1 MVLTYKQNASWY
13 ITGDNKKLQT
23 KGKKKQGETIKETSR
38 SMRPEWV
45 NKWPNYMLARWWWW
59 WWHKNILSDLIHIF
73 KSHVIIDSM
82 SYIKMLR
89 LMGDI
94 LAVREK
100 ISKGIKSMSN
110 KIPS

>member
-1 MVLTYKQNASWY
+1 MPHDILLGIIKNCRP
-13 ITGDNKKLQT
+13 

-38 SMRPEWV
+38 SMRQEWV

-59 WWHKNILSDLIHIF
+59 HKNILSELIHIF
-73 KSHVIIDSM
+73 MSHVIIDST
-82 SYIKMLR
+82 SYIKMLG
-89 LMGDI
+89 LMRDI